1 MIAFKAPKEKVEKP
15 NLGTKPRG
23 ISWSWMQW
31 KPQVAAD
38 TSIKWTTLAAT
49 KRRPGGQVGEA

>member
-1 MIAFKAPKEKVEKP
+1 MIAFKEPKEKVEKS

-23 ISWSWMQW
+23 VSASWTQW
-31 KPQVAAD
+31 KPQVAAN
-38 TSIKWTTLAAT
+38 TTIKWTAQAAT